1 MAGPGTDFI
10 NFTGTLGQLI
20 MTLFNP
26 YDSESIEIYDEYN
39 INNSAYDGLGGY
51 DYLLMTNLGDALFL
65 TNNVGMQVITNI
77 EEIIAGD
84 GGDIVNLAHST
95 ITYGNVT
102 ISGGDGNDIL
112 WGNIGNDSIFG
123 AGGNDIINGGPGN
136 DILNGNDNDD
146 RLTGGAGSDTYQF
159 DGGDDVMIEGD
170 DAEINVLQFEA
181 FQNILLA
188 DVSFSTDLHHLYITV
203 ASLGTIKVQGQ
214 YDGAG
219 AGLDTIIFSDGSTFD
234 LRTISNNVAP
244 VAMDDIFS
252 GTEDSDIVG
261 NVLLDNG
268 NSVDNDANGHS
279 LSVVVETITT
289 ANGGTVVMLANGDFT
304 YTPAD
309 NYEGP
314 DSFDYTVLD
323 GNGGSDIGHVTL
335 TLTGDGI
342 TEFTNNGEV
351 INGTNGDDVYDA
363 LDGNDTI
370 YGHLGDDVLM
380 GGEGNDVIYGGSNSG
395 LMTVDKD
402 FVDPIAFPGLIE
414 GTNIVNLLPP
424 GDPSLGI
431 ANNNL
436 MTSFDSTATIT
447 FRKGFAGYN
456 NTLGIYSIAAD
467 GTIQSADILWKN
479 VKTAGINTAHT
490 IDLPVGAEGG
500 EFAFFIIA
508 DGNTVNNNY
517 SGLNVTGDGNINFY
531 YHYGQVDQRAAKIT
545 DDGQDISIVYND
557 GVKTKIL
564 NGYHYHTSERGG
576 PTDPNWDGK
585 THVVSGLANPN
596 SDDVLRI
603 GFEDLPMT
611 GDADYEDVLFDLN
624 INPIQVDVSEA
635 GDDTLLGGA
644 GNDTLYGE
652 AGDDILLGGSGTDV
666 LHGGLGDDVFLFQT
680 MDGSIDTIA
689 DFSGDDVINI
699 TDVLE
704 GYDALT
710 DAISDFVQLV
720 DVGSHTEI
728 RVNADG
734 DVGGTFTAIAV
745 VTGGLDATLAQ
756 MISSG
761 SMVADQ
767 SVAV

>member
-1 MAGPGTDFI
+1 MPGPGNDFI
-10 NFTGTLGQLI
+10 SFTGTLGQL
-20 MTLFNP
+20 TTNLFNP
-26 YDSESIEIYDEYN
+26 YDGESVFIDDQYN
-39 INNSAYDGLGGY
+39 INNSTYDGQGG
-51 DYLLMTNLGDALFL
+51 DDTLLMTNFGDALFL
-65 TNNVGMQVITNI
+65 TDNTNMQVLHNI
-77 EEIIAGD
+77 EVFIAGD

-95 ITYGNVT
+95 LVYGNVL
-102 ISGGDGNDIL
+102 ISGGAGNDVL
-112 WGNIGNDSIFG
+112 WGNVGNDTIFG
-123 AGGNDIINGGPGN
+123 SNGHDIINGGPGA
-136 DILNGNDNDD
+136 DVLNGNFGDD

-159 DGGDDVMIEGD
+159 DGGNDTFIEADDV
-170 DAEINVLQFEA
+170 EINVLQFET

-203 ASLGTIKVQGQ
+203 AALGVITVQGQ

-219 AGLDTIIFSDGSTFD
+219 AGLDTVVFSDGSTFN
-234 LRTISNNVAP
+234 LRSISNNVAP
-244 VAMDDIFS
+244 VAHNDVFTDV
-252 GTEDSDIVG
+252 EDAQVTG
-261 NVLLDNG
+261 NLLVDNG
-268 NSVDNDANGHS
+268 NGADSDANGHS
-279 LSVVVETITT
+279 LNVVAETIMT
-289 ANGGTVVMLANGDFT
+289 ANGGTVVVSANGDFT

-309 NYEGP
+309 NFHGV
-314 DSFDYTVLD
+314 DTFDYTVLD
-323 GNGGSDIGHVTL
+323 GHGGSDIGSVSL
-335 TLTGDGI
+335 TLTDDGI

-351 INGTNGDDVYDA
+351 INGTNGNDVYDA

-370 YGHLGDDVLM
+370 YGHGGDDVLM
-380 GGEGNDVIYGGSNSG
+380 GGDGNDVIYGGSNSG
-395 LMTVDKD
+395 LITVDKD
-402 FVDPIAFPGLIE
+402 FVDVIAFPGLHE

-436 MTSFDSTATIT
+436 MVNFDSTATIT
-447 FRKGFAGYN
+447 FRQGFAGYN
-456 NTLGIYSIAAD
+456 NTLGVYSIASD

-479 VKTAGINTAHT
+479 VKTAGLNVAHT
-490 IDLPVGAEGG
+490 IDLPVGAQGG

-508 DGNTVNNNY
+508 NGNDVNNGY
-517 SGLNVTGDGNINFY
+517 SGLNITGDGNINFY
-531 YHYGQVDQRAAKIT
+531 YNYGQVDQRAAKIT
-545 DDGQDISIVYND
+545 DDGQDIAIVYND
-557 GVKTKIL
+557 GVTTRVL

-624 INPIQVDVSEA
+624 INPVTQDVSEV
-635 GDDTLLGGA
+635 GDDTLLGSA

-652 AGDDILLGGSGTDV
+652 AGNDILLGGSGTDV
-666 LHGGLGDDVFLFQT
+666 LHGGLGDDVFLFQS
-680 MDGSIDTIA
+680 MDGSVDTIA
-689 DFSGDDVINI
+689 DFTDGDVINI

-710 DAISDFVQLV
+710 DILADFVQLV
-720 DVGSHTEI
+720 DVGGNTEI

-734 DVGGTFTAIAV
+734 DAGGAFTAIALV
-745 VTGGLDATLAQ
+745 HGGVDATLAQ

-761 SMVADQ
+761 SMVVDQ